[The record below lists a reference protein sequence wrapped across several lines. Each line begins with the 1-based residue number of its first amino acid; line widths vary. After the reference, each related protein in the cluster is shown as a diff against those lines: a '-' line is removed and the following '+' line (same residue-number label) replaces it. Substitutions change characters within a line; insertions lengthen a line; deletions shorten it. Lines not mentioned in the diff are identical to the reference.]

1 MLLLAIAAA
10 VGGAYYLWQW
20 SQQAV
25 LSEGEAKEFV
35 IKPGSSI
42 KTAAQQIQ
50 QAGIPINPLL
60 FESLARLQQEP
71 RIKAGTY
78 QLEIGKTPQDLL
90 RKLVKGEFLTVKLT
104 IVEGWTFAQMR
115 KLVNQHPGLNHET
128 QFWSDQDLLKK
139 LGAEATQAEG
149 WFFPATYTVNKGSS
163 DFQIY
168 QQAWQMMQTRL
179 QQAWQARDAGL
190 PYENP
195 YQALIMASII
205 EKETGHEADREQ
217 VASVFVNR
225 LRLGML
231 LQTDP
236 TVIYGMGERYAGKIR
251 KVDLQTD
258 TPYNTYTRAGL
269 PPTPIAL
276 PGAAALQAA
285 LHPAPGKA
293 LYFVARGDGS
303 SQFSETLEQ
312 HNQAVDRYIRGK
324 TSSNRKH

>member
-1 MLLLAIAAA
+1 MIAAA
-10 VGGAYYLWQW
+10 AGSAYWLWQW
-20 SQQAV
+20 SQQAIV
-25 LSEGEAKEFV
+25 QQGEAQEFV
-35 IKPGSSI
+35 IKPGSTI
-42 KTAAQQIQ
+42 KTAAQQIA
-50 QAGIPINPLL
+50 QAGIPIEPFL
-60 FESLARLQQEP
+60 FEWMARIQGQDN

-78 QLEIGKTPQDLL
+78 QLEVGKTPRDLL

-115 KLVNQHPGLNHET
+115 KLINQHPGLNHET
-128 QFWSDQDLLKK
+128 QLWSDRELLAK
-139 LGAEATQAEG
+139 LGADVEQAEG

-168 QQAWQMMQTRL
+168 QQAWQTMQNRL
-179 QQAWQARDAGL
+179 QQAWQTRADSL
-190 PYENP
+190 PYQNP

-205 EKETGHEADREQ
+205 EKETGHEADRDL
-217 VASVFVNR
+217 VAAVFVNR

-276 PGAAALQAA
+276 PGAAALNAA
-285 LHPAPGKA
+285 LHPATSKA

-324 TSSNRKH
+324 SGANRK